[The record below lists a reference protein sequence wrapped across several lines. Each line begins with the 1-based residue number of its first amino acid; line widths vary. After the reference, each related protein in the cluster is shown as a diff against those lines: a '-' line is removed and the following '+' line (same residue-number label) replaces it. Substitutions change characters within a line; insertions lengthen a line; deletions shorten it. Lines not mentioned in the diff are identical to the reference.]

1 MSGTIALTDRLT
13 IKEVSVGM
21 NTVKAALENCDEVV
35 VDATGVRE
43 IDVSAV
49 QLLIAV
55 KKECRNRG
63 KKLILNTSDTVG
75 NLMTLFGIPL

>member
-1 MSGTIALTDRLT
+1 MSGTIAFKDRLT
-13 IKEVSVGM
+13 INEVSGGM
-21 NTVKAALENCDEVV
+21 NALKATLASCDEVV

-55 KKECRNRG
+55 KKECSRRG
-63 KKLILNTSDTVG
+63 KKLILNTSDAVG

>member
-1 MSGTIALTDRLT
+1 MSGTVAFSDRLT
-13 IKEVSVGM
+13 ISEVSVGM
-21 NTVKAALENCDEVV
+21 NTVKAALANCDEVV

-49 QLLIAV
+49 QLLISV

-63 KKLILNTSDTVG
+63 KKLILHTSDTVG